1 MEPRVAQEFS
11 VKSLSRVLS
20 RFPILKSL
28 VEPQKLDTEWKQHAL
43 LKFSDY
49 GIDCSKPAFEYW
61 SLVFKIKNVM
71 GEPVF
76 TNLKKVFN
84 LLFILPFSN
93 ASVERVFSVLND
105 CKTNERNK
113 LKTET
118 VKSLIAT
125 REGIRDS
132 SGILEF
138 EPSKE
143 MLNASTWEYPTKYI
157 LTLSNICILSH
168 SFNRLFIVTIKL

>member
-20 RFPILKSL
+20 RFPILISL
-28 VEPQKLDTEWKQHAL
+28 VEPQKLDTEWKQHVL

-49 GIDCSKPAFEYW
+49 GIDRSKPAFEYW
-61 SLVFKIKNVM
+61 SLVFKIKNAM

-76 TNLKKVFN
+76 SNLKKVFN

-105 CKTNERNK
+105 
-113 LKTET
+113 
-118 VKSLIAT
+118 
-125 REGIRDS
+125 
-132 SGILEF
+132 
-138 EPSKE
+138 
-143 MLNASTWEYPTKYI
+143 
-157 LTLSNICILSH
+157 
-168 SFNRLFIVTIKL
+168 